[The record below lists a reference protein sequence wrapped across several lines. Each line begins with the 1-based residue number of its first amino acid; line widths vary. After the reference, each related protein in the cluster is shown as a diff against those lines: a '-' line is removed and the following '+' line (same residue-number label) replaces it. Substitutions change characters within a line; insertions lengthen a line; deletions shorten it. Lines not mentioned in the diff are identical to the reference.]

1 MIHEP
6 SKSATGTDPES
17 GDIKSLLQDL
27 SSEAG
32 LLLQKEMHLARVEL
46 AEKAAA
52 LGRHAAS
59 VGIGAA
65 IAYAGLIVLLFGLGD
80 AIAAWLRA
88 GGTDPEIA
96 LWVGRIG
103 VGFVVALIGW
113 ILFARARRALKSD
126 SLVPDRT
133 IQTLREDARW
143 LKSKLHRSHEPI

>member
-1 MIHEP
+1 ME
-6 SKSATGTDPES
+6 PES
-17 GDIKSLLQDL
+17 GDIRSILRDL
-27 SSEAG
+27 RSEAG
-32 LLLQKEMHLARVEL
+32 QLLQKEMELARVEL
-46 AEKAAA
+46 AEKAASF
-52 LGRHAAS
+52 GRHTAS

-88 GGTDPEIA
+88 SGTDPEIA

-103 VGFVVALIGW
+103 VGIVAALIGL